1 MTGRLRR
8 KRRRLKDEVTR
19 PTEPG
24 APAGLIL
31 PDLTAPSSNIH
42 VLAYS
47 ADVCDEFDVNR
58 LADLPPLL
66 GQWPV
71 TWINVDG
78 IGDAALIDQLGRM
91 FGLHRLALE
100 DVTHPHQRAK
110 AELYGTH
117 YFVVTR
123 MPDPSEPWRTEQ
135 VSIFFGDKF
144 VITFQER
151 EGGDCLE
158 TVRNRIRVGWGR
170 ARATRSDCLVYALL
184 DAIVDHYFPLVEEAG
199 DRLDQLEIDIAQ
211 NPAANVMPRLH
222 TAKRDLLTVRRIMWP
237 MRDAVNTLL
246 RDQTPLI
253 CDETR
258 VYLRDVQDHIVQI
271 VDLVE
276 NFRDIASGLTEIHL
290 ASVSQRTNETMKV
303 LTIISTI
310 FIPLTFLVGV
320 YGMNFDPDSSPWNM
334 PELRWRWGY
343 IAVWIIMLATTA
355 LMIFYFWRRGWIRS
369 PEDGSAKPPAAD

>member
-8 KRRRLKDEVTR
+8 RRRRLKDEVTR

-31 PDLTAPSSNIH
+31 PDPSAPRGNVH

-47 ADVCDEFDVNR
+47 ADNFEEFDVGR
-58 LADLPPLL
+58 LGDLPPLL
-66 GQWPV
+66 EKWPV

-78 IGDAALIDQLGRM
+78 IGDAALIEQIGRL

-110 AELYGTH
+110 TELYGTH

-123 MPDPSEPWRTEQ
+123 MADPIEFWRTEQ

-170 ARATRSDCLVYALL
+170 ARATRSDCLVYTLL
-184 DAIVDHYFPLVEEAG
+184 DAIVDHYFPPIEEVG
-199 DRLDQLEIDIAQ
+199 ERLDQLEVDIAE
-211 NPAANVMPRLH
+211 NPGASVMPRLH
-222 TAKRDLLTVRRIMWP
+222 AAKRDLLSVRRIMWP

-246 RDQTPLI
+246 RDQTPLV

-271 VDLVE
+271 IDLVE
-276 NFRDIASGLTEIHL
+276 NFRDISSGLTEIHL

-320 YGMNFDPDSSPWNM
+320 YGMNFDPDSSPLNM

-343 IAVWIIMLATTA
+343 VVVWLVMLATTA
-355 LMIFYFWRRGWIRS
+355 LMIVYFWRRGWIGQS
-369 PEDGSAKPPAAD
+369 GDEPAKHPTGE